1 MASSTKRRTPT
12 ASSHAAPTP
21 APPDAGTALLIGY
34 ARVST
39 EDQRLDL
46 QLDALALAGCHR
58 TFEDRA
64 SGARADRPGL
74 AAALSHLRRG
84 DTLVVWR
91 LDRLGR
97 TTHQLVGLLERFER
111 DGVRLRSLQDGID
124 PASVMGRAML
134 QIGAV
139 FAEMERNLLRERTRA
154 GLAAAR
160 ARGRLGGRR
169 PHLSADKLDNARR
182 LMADPMLSMAE
193 VAARVG
199 VGRTTLYRSLGRAT
213 VAPAGNSVEQ
223 AKAGHQRRTSG
234 RKPRLSP
241 AADAGDLQH
250 TPGNIGLSEAAG
262 VEPKGSPD
270 TVVLGGDPDRTKPA
284 AAI

>member
-1 MASSTKRRTPT
+1 MTSGTKRRTSAAFSSVAA
-12 ASSHAAPTP
+12 ASSAGDTAA
-21 APPDAGTALLIGY
+21 AGPLLIGY

-46 QLDALALAGCHR
+46 QRDALAAAGCHR

-74 AAALSHLRRG
+74 ATALLHLRRG

-111 DGVRLRSLQDGID
+111 DGIRLRSLQDGID

-160 ARGRLGGRR
+160 ARGRQGGRKPR
-169 PHLSADKLDNARR
+169 LSVDGLDTARR
-182 LMADPMLSMAE
+182 LMADPMLSMEEIAS
-193 VAARVG
+193 RVG
-199 VGRTTLYRSLGRAT
+199 VGRTTLYRALGRT
-213 VAPAGNSVEQ
+213 VCTADVAGVGNGAERGETT
-223 AKAGHQRRTSG
+223 KRQRRTPG
-234 RKPRLSP
+234 RKPRPFS
-241 AADAGDLQH
+241 AAV
-250 TPGNIGLSEAAG
+250 I
-262 VEPKGSPD
+262 
-270 TVVLGGDPDRTKPA
+270 
-284 AAI
+284 

>member
-1 MASSTKRRTPT
+1 MASGTKRHAPA
-12 ASSHAAPTP
+12 ASSASPLPSAPAAV
-21 APPDAGTALLIGY
+21 APDPGAGPLLIGY

-46 QLDALALAGCHR
+46 QRDALAAAGCHR
-58 TFEDRA
+58 TFEDQA

-111 DGVRLRSLQDGID
+111 DGIRLRSLQDGID
-124 PASVMGRAML
+124 PASVMGRVML

-160 ARGRLGGRR
+160 ARGRRGGRKPR
-169 PHLSADKLDNARR
+169 LSADGLDTARR
-182 LMADPMLSMAE
+182 LMADPMLSMEE
-193 VAARVG
+193 VASRVG
-199 VGRTTLYRSLGRAT
+199 VGRTTLYRALGRAST
-213 VAPAGNSVEQ
+213 ARAADPGGAATGIEQVE
-223 AKAGHQRRTSG
+223 AGHQRRTPG
-234 RKPRLSP
+234 RKPRPS
-241 AADAGDLQH
+241 
-250 TPGNIGLSEAAG
+250 S
-262 VEPKGSPD
+262 
-270 TVVLGGDPDRTKPA
+270 A
-284 AAI
+284 AAAAT

>member
-1 MASSTKRRTPT
+1 MASGTKRRARGVP
-12 ASSHAAPTP
+12 SGP
-21 APPDAGTALLIGY
+21 APSPAGGATTGAALLIGY

-46 QLDALALAGCHR
+46 QLDALAAAGCQR
-58 TFEDRA
+58 VFEDRA

-169 PHLSADKLDNARR
+169 PRLSADGLDTARR
-182 LMADPMLSMAE
+182 LMADPTLSME
-193 VAARVG
+193 EIAARVG
-199 VGRTTLYRSLGRAT
+199 VGRTTLYRALGRAMRD
-213 VAPAGNSVEQ
+213 ADAARAGNSTEEAQ
-223 AKAGHQRRTSG
+223 AGRTVRPPG
-234 RKPRLSP
+234 RKPRLSV
-241 AADAGDLQH
+241 AVRG
-250 TPGNIGLSEAAG
+250 
-262 VEPKGSPD
+262 
-270 TVVLGGDPDRTKPA
+270 
-284 AAI
+284 

>member
-1 MASSTKRRTPT
+1 MAFGTKRRTDA
-12 ASSHAAPTP
+12 ASSAAV
-21 APPDAGTALLIGY
+21 APSAGNTAANGPLLIGY

-46 QLDALALAGCHR
+46 QRDALAAAGCHR

-111 DGVRLRSLQDGID
+111 DGIRLRSLQDGID
-124 PASVMGRAML
+124 PSSVMGRAML

-160 ARGRLGGRR
+160 ARGRRGGRKPR
-169 PHLSADKLDNARR
+169 FSDDSLDTARR
-182 LMADPMLSMAE
+182 LMADPTLSMEEIAL
-193 VAARVG
+193 RVG
-199 VGRTTLYRSLGRAT
+199 VGRTTLYRALGRIIRAT
-213 VAPAGNSVEQ
+213 DTADVGDGAEHNEQ
-223 AKAGHQRRTSG
+223 AGCQRRPPG
-234 RKPRLSP
+234 RKPRPS
-241 AADAGDLQH
+241 
-250 TPGNIGLSEAAG
+250 S
-262 VEPKGSPD
+262 
-270 TVVLGGDPDRTKPA
+270 A

>member
-1 MASSTKRRTPT
+1 MASGTKRCEGA
-12 ASSHAAPTP
+12 ASSSAT
-21 APPDAGTALLIGY
+21 APPSAADAVAGPLLIGY

-46 QLDALALAGCHR
+46 QRDALARAGCHR

-111 DGVRLRSLQDGID
+111 DGIRLRSLQDGID
-124 PASVMGRAML
+124 PASAMGRAML

-154 GLAAAR
+154 ALVHKSADGRESAAIAALQAMRWDTGMPSRVIRLSAAQAAR
-160 ARGRLGGRR
+160 ASVFWLGRVRARSRR
-169 PHLSADKLDNARR
+169 P
-182 LMADPMLSMAE
+182 
-193 VAARVG
+193 
-199 VGRTTLYRSLGRAT
+199 
-213 VAPAGNSVEQ
+213 
-223 AKAGHQRRTSG
+223 
-234 RKPRLSP
+234 
-241 AADAGDLQH
+241 
-250 TPGNIGLSEAAG
+250 II
-262 VEPKGSPD
+262 
-270 TVVLGGDPDRTKPA
+270 VL
-284 AAI
+284 

>member
-1 MASSTKRRTPT
+1 MASGTKRHTGAAFSSAGIVPSAGDT
-12 ASSHAAPTP
+12 AAAGP
-21 APPDAGTALLIGY
+21 LVIGY

-46 QLDALALAGCHR
+46 QRDALAAAGCHR
-58 TFEDRA
+58 TFEDPA
-64 SGARADRPGL
+64 SGARAARPGL

-111 DGVRLRSLQDGID
+111 EGIRLRSLQDGID
-124 PASVMGRAML
+124 PSSVMGRAML

-160 ARGRLGGRR
+160 ARGRRGGGKPR
-169 PHLSADKLDNARR
+169 LSADGLDTARR
-182 LMADPMLSMAE
+182 LMADPTLSMEE
-193 VAARVG
+193 VASRVG
-199 VGRTTLYRSLGRAT
+199 VGRTTLYRALGRGARAGPAT
-213 VAPAGNSVEQ
+213 PGNHAVE
-223 AKAGHQRRTSG
+223 AEPEHKRRTPG
-234 RKPRLSP
+234 RKPRASSP
-241 AADAGDLQH
+241 AA
-250 TPGNIGLSEAAG
+250 T
-262 VEPKGSPD
+262 
-270 TVVLGGDPDRTKPA
+270 T
-284 AAI
+284 

>member
-1 MASSTKRRTPT
+1 MASGTKRCASA
-12 ASSHAAPTP
+12 ASSSAIAPSSAA
-21 APPDAGTALLIGY
+21 DAAAGPLLIGY

-46 QLDALALAGCHR
+46 QRDALARAGCHR

-74 AAALSHLRRG
+74 VAALSHLRRG

-111 DGVRLRSLQDGID
+111 DGIRLRSLQDGID

-160 ARGRLGGRR
+160 TRGRCGGRKPR
-169 PHLSADKLDNARR
+169 LSAGGLDTARR
-182 LMADPMLSMAE
+182 LMADPTLSMEE
-193 VAARVG
+193 VASRLG
-199 VGRTTLYRSLGRAT
+199 VGRTTLYRALGRASAVH
-213 VAPAGNSVEQ
+213 VADAADAGNGAEHDG
-223 AKAGHQRRTSG
+223 KTGRQRRTPG
-234 RKPRLSP
+234 RKPRPSS
-241 AADAGDLQH
+241 AAV
-250 TPGNIGLSEAAG
+250 T
-262 VEPKGSPD
+262 
-270 TVVLGGDPDRTKPA
+270 
-284 AAI
+284 

>member
-1 MASSTKRRTPT
+1 MASGTKRRTTT
-12 ASSHAAPTP
+12 ASSPAIPAP

-64 SGARADRPGL
+64 SGARAERPGL

-84 DTLVVWR
+84 DTLIVWR

-97 TTHQLVGLLERFER
+97 TTHQLVGLLEQFER
-111 DGVRLRSLQDGID
+111 DGVRLHSLQDGID

-169 PHLSADKLDNARR
+169 PHLSADRLDTARR
-182 LMADPMLSMAE
+182 LMADPMLSMTE

-199 VGRTTLYRSLGRAT
+199 VGRTTLYRALGRAAHADAEAAMAGSG
-213 VAPAGNSVEQ
+213 VEEAKSERKGRAP
-223 AKAGHQRRTSG
+223 G
-234 RKPRLSP
+234 RKLRASSP
-241 AADAGDLQH
+241 AAA
-250 TPGNIGLSEAAG
+250 T
-262 VEPKGSPD
+262 
-270 TVVLGGDPDRTKPA
+270 
-284 AAI
+284 

>member
-1 MASSTKRRTPT
+1 MASGTKRRAP
-12 ASSHAAPTP
+12 AAFSPAAPTF
-21 APPDAGTALLIGY
+21 APLDAGTALLIGY

-46 QLDALALAGCHR
+46 QLDALAAAGCHR

-97 TTHQLVGLLERFER
+97 TTHQLVGLLEHFER
-111 DGVRLRSLQDGID
+111 EGICLRSLQDGID

-160 ARGRLGGRR
+160 ARGRRGGRKPR
-169 PHLSADKLDNARR
+169 LTADGLDTARR
-182 LMADPMLSMAE
+182 LMADPMLSMEE

-199 VGRTTLYRSLGRAT
+199 VGRTTLYRALGRAP
-213 VAPAGNSVEQ
+213 AARGAGAGNGTEHNE
-223 AKAGHQRRTSG
+223 KAGRQRRTPG
-234 RKPRLSP
+234 RKPRPS
-241 AADAGDLQH
+241 
-250 TPGNIGLSEAAG
+250 S
-262 VEPKGSPD
+262 
-270 TVVLGGDPDRTKPA
+270 A
-284 AAI
+284 AAT